1 MVCKNCM
8 FADAL
13 ATAAVSKED
22 PAEARAMLEPFRT
35 AFHEPISDFLLYS
48 RSGPRVIRLSLPGME
63 SKPEREIRMNQHRPA
78 KVIVVGTGL
87 AGLSAAI
94 EAADAGASVVLLEK
108 ESKIG
113 GNSAK
118 ATSGINGWGT
128 DTQAYQGVADDER
141 LFERDTF
148 RSGKG
153 GFCYPS
159 LVRTLSSKSSP
170 AIHWLKRKF
179 NIPLTV
185 LSQLGGHSAK
195 RTHRAPPDEHGTPR
209 PIGYLIV
216 STLKSAIETDYND
229 KIKIRCGQTVIKLL
243 HSVNDD
249 DEKTVTGVQV
259 TTSDNGIL
267 KLYADSVVLATGGFG
282 CSQSSD
288 GLMKRFRPDLLGC
301 PTTNGAFAQGDGVK
315 LGEGIGAELI
325 DMDKVQLHPTGFI
338 DPKDPSNSTKILA
351 PEAIRGK
358 STLIKGAKEI
368 VCEVSN
374 DEAKDSFLSSVA
386 TVTIFPSALNAT
398 YI

>member
-1 MVCKNCM
+1 M
-8 FADAL
+8 
-13 ATAAVSKED
+13 
-22 PAEARAMLEPFRT
+22 
-35 AFHEPISDFLLYS
+35 
-48 RSGPRVIRLSLPGME
+48 
-63 SKPEREIRMNQHRPA
+63 
-78 KVIVVGTGL
+78 
-87 AGLSAAI
+87 
-94 EAADAGASVVLLEK
+94 
-108 ESKIG
+108 
-113 GNSAK
+113 
-118 ATSGINGWGT
+118 
-128 DTQAYQGVADDER
+128 
-141 LFERDTF
+141 
-148 RSGKG
+148 
-153 GFCYPS
+153 
-159 LVRTLSSKSSP
+159 
-170 AIHWLKRKF
+170 
-179 NIPLTV
+179 
-185 LSQLGGHSAK
+185 
-195 RTHRAPPDEHGTPR
+195 
-209 PIGYLIV
+209 